1 VKKKYTLFMFLMI
14 LFCENRRDV
23 PVNGKL
29 ETIADL
35 YLQDGSSISTYMS
48 AVPVDPPVD
57 ILDSIIQPAPTPGEI
72 LITEIY
78 ADPAVNS
85 ETGEF
90 IEIYNTTD
98 KELSLAFISVFV
110 NGIFRARIGYF
121 ETILPFSSRV
131 LAADLLLASATG
143 LNPLF
148 SDMATFL
155 LPNSASMV
163 ELVNMQNVVLD
174 SANYF
179 NSVKGKSFQ
188 LGTAHYNTVDN
199 DNIYNWGYGTFS
211 NGTGEFT
218 TPDRL
223 NSFTKRPLAQIVI
236 NEVAAQRSSDYI
248 ELFVVQGGYGWG
260 LQLFERGAVLIELPD
275 CYYQTG
281 DYILVHTK
289 GVAQWGGD
297 LLTQFDTG
305 VSYAWDYYI
314 SDTGI
319 AGTDGTIELKNI
331 QEDTLDAFVYANNNG
346 SWTGGASVD
355 FIASS
360 GQWVISGLKFGEP
373 DAYNGSGDEGTSFQ
387 QVINGSRMNNTP
399 LDWMLSSITP
409 GYSAISTIGVI
420 SFDKCSY
427 ATLNDQVRITVTDLD
442 ADLNHLMIDSL
453 LVQVSSF
460 ANSAGVT
467 LTLVETSAAS
477 GVFSGVINFCMGTGC
492 SGPGFLEV
500 LANDEVIIS
509 FQDLD
514 PYTIVQKRTNW
525 HLINNG
531 NLVCNPSFENPV
543 FSENW
548 TLLSAGTLL
557 DDRIN
562 FIDGA
567 VSVYFSSLTSAISG
581 RELVSNCF
589 SIVQG
594 RGLDSSG
601 SFITYLPAAQT
612 SVSLKLWYFSDSSC
626 TTPATKSFSTQTSR
640 SLVNSGIW
648 EQLVYSIPAISI
660 PVDAISAQV
669 SVRAKYVTGIGTPSD
684 IVYFDNINV
693 IQP

>member
-1 VKKKYTLFMFLMI
+1 MFLMI
-14 LFCENRRDV
+14 LFCENHSDI

-29 ETIADL
+29 KTIADI
-35 YLQDGSSISTYMS
+35 YLQEGSAVSTYMNTI
-48 AVPVDPPVD
+48 PDDPPVD
-57 ILDSIIQPAPTPGEI
+57 ILDSIIQPAPAPGEI
-72 LITEIY
+72 IITEIY

-85 ETGEF
+85 DTGEF

-110 NGIFRARIGYF
+110 NGILRARIGYF
-121 ETILPFSSRV
+121 ETILPFSTRV
-131 LAADLLLASATG
+131 LAADPFLASGAG

-179 NSVKGKSFQ
+179 NPVKGSSLQ
-188 LGTAHYNTVDN
+188 LGTGNYNTVDN

-218 TPDRL
+218 TPDRI
-223 NSFTKRPLAQIVI
+223 NSFTRRPLAQMVI
-236 NEVAAQRSSDYI
+236 NEVAAQRISDYI
-248 ELFVVQGGYGWG
+248 ELFVIQGGYGWG
-260 LQLFERGAVLIELPD
+260 LKLFERGGLLMDFPD
-275 CYYQTG
+275 SYYQTG
-281 DYILVHTK
+281 DYILVHTT

-297 LLTQFDTG
+297 LLTQVDTG

-314 SDTGI
+314 PDTGL

-331 QEDTLDAFVYANNNG
+331 QGDTLDAFVYANNNG

-360 GQWVISGLKFGEP
+360 GQWIISGLQFGEP
-373 DAYNGSGDEGTSFQ
+373 DAFNGIGNEVVSYQ
-387 QVINGSRMNNTP
+387 QNVNGSRVNNTP

-409 GYSAISTIGVI
+409 GYSASSTIGVI

-427 ATLNDQVRITVTDLD
+427 ATLNDQMRISVADLD
-442 ADLNHLMIDSL
+442 ADLNHLMVDSL
-453 LVQVSSF
+453 LVQVSSL

-467 LTLVETSAAS
+467 LTLPETSAAS
-477 GVFSGVINFCMGTGC
+477 GVFSGLINFCMGTGC
-492 SGPGFLEV
+492 SGPGFIEV
-500 LANDEVIIS
+500 LANDQVNIS
-509 FQDLD
+509 YQDLD
-514 PYTIVQKRTNW
+514 PYIIVQKSMNW
-525 HLINNG
+525 QLINNG
-531 NLVCNPSFENPV
+531 NLVCNPSFESSA

-548 TLLSAGTLL
+548 NLRSAGTLM

-567 VSVYFSSLTSAISG
+567 TSVYFSSLTSAISG

-601 SFITYLPAAQT
+601 SFITFLPVAQT
-612 SVSLKLWYFSDSSC
+612 SLSLKMWYFSDSSC
-626 TTPATKSFSTQTSR
+626 ITPATKSFSTQISR

-648 EQLVYSIPAISI
+648 EQLVYNIPAISI

-669 SVRAKYVTGIGTPSD
+669 SVRIKYVTGLGAPSD
-684 IVYFDNINV
+684 IVNFDNINV
-693 IQP
+693 TQP